1 MQCRMVH
8 AFKEFFQ
15 LDRTLLFAMAARVWQ
30 SVAGPITIILLIQ
43 CLTLEDQGVYYGLV
57 SVVGIQTFFE
67 LGLLNILVSQ
77 SAHLASSTQSLE
89 GRLRLRQL
97 QSRARQ
103 WFLVASVLFALSAM
117 GLGWSVLSGKSVT
130 VVWEFPLV
138 ALCLSAAA
146 GVAISPDLAIL
157 EGAGYR
163 HSIYRSRLLQM
174 VSGALVVWTALLLG
188 WKLWALVLA
197 SLVQLFWAAGL
208 VVVLNRKL
216 LAGFLASG
224 IVSSTTPR
232 LQPRKQSSPLE
243 LSWLREVLPI
253 QWRVALVSLVYHAA
267 TQFFTLIALYFHGEA
282 DAGRLGITLTI
293 TTAIQGMSLTWIQ
306 TKFAVVSNLHGL
318 GQRESAGTL
327 WRRTSLISSCLLITA
342 LAVATLVISL
352 LPWAGRGWEG
362 RFIEPWQMAVLAMG
376 CAANH
381 LIAVQSFYVLAQKGR
396 PFLLPSLVGFSLTGL
411 AVLGGGYWYSIGGI
425 VTGYTL
431 VTALVTLP
439 GHSLA
444 YWKYRKNV

>member
-1 MQCRMVH
+1 MVH
-8 AFKEFFQ
+8 VFKEFFQ

-77 SAHLASSTQSLE
+77 SAHLAGSTQSPE

-117 GLGWSVLSGKSVT
+117 GLGWSVLAGKSVT
-130 VVWEFPLV
+130 VVWEFPLI

-232 LQPRKQSSPLE
+232 LQPRTQSSPLE
-243 LSWLREVLPI
+243 LSWLQEVLPI

-362 RFIEPWQMAVLAMG
+362 RFIEPWHMAVLAMG

-431 VTALVTLP
+431 ATALVTLP

-444 YWKYRKNV
+444 YWKYRKSV